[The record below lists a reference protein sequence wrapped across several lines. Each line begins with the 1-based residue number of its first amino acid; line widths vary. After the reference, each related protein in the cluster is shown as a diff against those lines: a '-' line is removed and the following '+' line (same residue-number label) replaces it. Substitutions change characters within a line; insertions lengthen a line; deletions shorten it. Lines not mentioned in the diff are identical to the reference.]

1 MYKLMSKYF
10 PIIFVWD
17 VIQGL
22 FSFFFFFK
30 LIKVSV
36 AFYLDRRGKQTD
48 ACECPMAAAAS
59 VHSFIAYCNLEAFF
73 R

>member
-1 MYKLMSKYF
+1 MKIFFSKLTQVFM
-10 PIIFVWD
+10 
-17 VIQGL
+17 
-22 FSFFFFFK
+22 
-30 LIKVSV
+30 